1 MLHPYQDF
9 RIFYNTML
17 HPELRFMEQKRRR
30 LLRLAW
36 LVLLAILMAIG
47 LQIYVGIFVVTLLLL
62 IPIGLGIAYIVFQAQ
77 TYLAEYKPR
86 VVALILDFIDNDVN
100 FNELSYQPGGKIDK
114 NTFFA
119 SKIFTTAHDYAG
131 EDLITGRVRETPFRM
146 SELRVNEF
154 SSARSKL
161 DRVFHGIFLSAD
173 YQNLSLSGNILLLP
187 DNNMK
192 YLSRTERAFH
202 LSGGRRVHGQTLP
215 VFEAFFNTYAT
226 PDVNIRDVLS
236 PEFQQ
241 ELLDFRQK
249 FQSMNRQKEIYLSII
264 GDDIYIA
271 LSQDKDLLEPSL
283 LRSNVSYESAR
294 EFYDDIA
301 LLLDLVL
308 RIDVMN

>member
-1 MLHPYQDF
+1 MQHLYQDF
-9 RIFYNTML
+9 RLFYNTIL

-30 LLRLAW
+30 LLRLSLLMILGM
-36 LVLLAILMAIG
+36 LVAVG
-47 LQIYVGIFVVTLLLL
+47 LQFYVKIFVVTLLLL

-77 TYLAEYKPR
+77 TYLREYKPR
-86 VVALILDFIDNDVN
+86 IIALVLDFIDNDVN
-100 FNELSYQPGGKIDK
+100 FNDLAYQHSGKIDK
-114 NTFFA
+114 ATFLA
-119 SKIFTTAHDYAG
+119 SKIFTAAQDYSG

-154 SSARSKL
+154 STVRSKL
-161 DRVFHGIFLSAD
+161 DRVFHGIFLAAD

-215 VFEAFFNTYAT
+215 IFEAFFNTYAT
-226 PDVNIRDVLS
+226 PDVKIRDVLS
-236 PEFQQ
+236 SEFQQ

-249 FQSMNRQKEIYLSII
+249 FQALNRQKEIYLSII
-264 GDDIYIA
+264 GDDVYIA

-283 LRSNVSYESAR
+283 LRSNVSYEAAR